1 METVVRN
8 DELINIQTDLV
19 EVTIKGAA
27 SHPLFPGIEFRDR
40 ESTLRVACDDSF
52 DIQVSGDPETL
63 SVQNLGR
70 ACLGQYRLRPLFFEQ
85 QNGRK
90 LRDEEAAFMT
100 KIIESAEEEQNASY

>member
-40 ESTLRVACDDSF
+40 ESVLRVA
-52 DIQVSGDPETL
+52 
-63 SVQNLGR
+63 
-70 ACLGQYRLRPLFFEQ
+70 FF
-85 QNGRK
+85 
-90 LRDEEAAFMT
+90 
-100 KIIESAEEEQNASY
+100 